1 MGRFERDTAEYDRCL
16 QIEVGERVRME
27 RMKRGWSVIKLA
39 DMLEISESTL
49 YDIESGRIGVTMRNL
64 HWLSKY
70 FALPVEYLMYGDE
83 VRGCECAELA
93 DIFSDMDYKEKM
105 CWVQAIRGFH
115 EGR

>member
-93 DIFSDMDYKEKM
+93 DIFENMEYKEKM
-105 CWVQAIRGFH
+105 GWVRAIRGYH
-115 EGR
+115 GSR

>member
-64 HWLSKY
+64 HWFSK
-70 FALPVEYLMYGDE
+70 FFSLPVEYLMYGDE
-83 VRGCECAELA
+83 VMGCECAELA